1 MARPGLAFALR
12 STEQRGL
19 GAGMPRLDRFG
30 NCVERRRFVIPGNV
44 ALYWTGG
51 YPNPNAGN
59 ATASGT
65 TASFSLSGGV
75 IGDSEGQFYAGNGA
89 YFWSPIGGSMTCTR
103 TLPIDCTTCSGGFS
117 LSLYATSGAIE
128 GTLEVIPKPQ
138 SLAGYSIW
146 AAPETGGSSTVTTD
160 ATGHFEWR
168 ATTEPGRSNNWGIC
182 VAPHYSPWPHSTAGS
197 MTYRVGICPEPIP
210 VLPRWSRLRGSKLS
224 TASLSIKCAYCEDPE
239 MRCDVAGTPAHRRT
253 SESL

>member
-1 MARPGLAFALR
+1 
-12 STEQRGL
+12 
-19 GAGMPRLDRFG
+19 MPRLDCLG
-30 NCVERRRFVIPGNV
+30 NCVERRRFGNPRRL

-51 YPNPNAGN
+51 YPHPNAGN

-146 AAPETGGSSTVTTD
+146 AAPETGGSSTTTTD

-168 ATTEPGRSNNWGIC
+168 DDR
-182 VAPHYSPWPHSTAGS
+182 AGS
-197 MTYRVGICPEPIP
+197 IEQLGNWRRSSLQP
-210 VLPRWSRLRGSKLS
+210 V
-224 TASLSIKCAYCEDPE
+224 AA
-239 MRCDVAGTPAHRRT
+239 
-253 SESL
+253 